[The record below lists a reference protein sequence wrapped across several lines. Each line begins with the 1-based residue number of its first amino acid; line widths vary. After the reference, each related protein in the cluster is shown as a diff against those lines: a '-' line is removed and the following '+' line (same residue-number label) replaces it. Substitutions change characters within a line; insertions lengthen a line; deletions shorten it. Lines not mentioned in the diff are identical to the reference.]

1 MPNYNMQTTITNDY
15 IHLVAEAGNVLQNGE
30 TISQSVYLP
39 KSAIIDD
46 WQEIPYTPKTYLSRD
61 KIVEWLQTRNML
73 TTVIQSL
80 AQDPQATVW
89 FFADCSYVDGS
100 EMHLYLQNLLQL
112 TDEDMIDLI
121 EECQL

>member
-1 MPNYNMQTTITNDY
+1 MQTTITDDY
-15 IHLVAEAGNVLQNGE
+15 IHLVAEAGNVLQNGD
-30 TISQSVYLP
+30 TMSQSVYLP

-61 KIVEWLQTRNML
+61 KIVEWLQTRDML

-100 EMHLYLQNLLQL
+100 AMHLYLQNLLGL
-112 TDEDMIDLI
+112 TNEDMTDLLDTCKI
-121 EECQL
+121 EI